1 MKRSQ
6 RMEMVQKV
14 VDDLERRRAQALAL
28 SERRVT
34 ESEAKLAELETYRA
48 GYVRDFNARAGTGMT
63 AATARDYQ
71 VFLAR
76 LAEALRQQDQA
87 VTRARAQRDAERD
100 SWQGAAQ
107 RADAIG
113 QMAKVWSAEDR
124 RALERYE
131 QKETDEFSQ
140 RPRAQGMHPY
150 GA

>member
-1 MKRSQ
+1 
-6 RMEMVQKV
+6 MVQKV